1 MGFLP
6 RNRRRRHTARRKILL
21 LRKVLHKALLNPVN
35 KSRRI
40 SMNQISLK
48 DLELGNHQRRGR
60 KPTTPISL
68 GLTSYRPTIAPL
80 PWALKLA
87 TLESTKTT
95 FHHLHDLR
103 RNCNAIDMKR
113 NLKKPPIKNTKV
125 LRAEEPLKSS
135 EKPQIS
141 R

>member
-1 MGFLP
+1 
-6 RNRRRRHTARRKILL
+6 
-21 LRKVLHKALLNPVN
+21 
-35 KSRRI
+35 
-40 SMNQISLK
+40 MNQISLK
-48 DLELGNHQRRGR
+48 DLELGNHQRKGR

-87 TLESTKTT
+87 TLECIRMT
-95 FHHLHDLR
+95 FHHPLEHGKSYR
-103 RNCNAIDMKR
+103 AIGMARNSKR
-113 NLKKPPIKNTKV
+113 PPIRNI
-125 LRAEEPLKSS
+125 RALVIEEPSRSS